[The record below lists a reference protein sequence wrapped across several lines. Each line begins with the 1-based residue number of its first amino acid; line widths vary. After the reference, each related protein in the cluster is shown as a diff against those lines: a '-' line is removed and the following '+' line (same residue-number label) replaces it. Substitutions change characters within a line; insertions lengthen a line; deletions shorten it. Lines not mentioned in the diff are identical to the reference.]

1 MTYFLLRPLIAML
14 VIGFLF
20 SSPVLAQL
28 EAGSTTSFQEMSKDE
43 LEAIPAALEGY
54 DVISYYT
61 SSGPQKGN
69 ASYQALHNDKRY
81 LFTSFENQQQFS
93 KDPEK
98 YLPEFEEY
106 CGCAIS
112 DNLRTMANP
121 EIFQITEGSLILFK
135 DEAALSLW
143 NEDEAGRYQSAQKFW
158 EFENKYDGDKRL
170 REDSRARLFSF

>member
-14 VIGFLF
+14 AIGLFF
-20 SSPVLAQL
+20 SSPVLAQS
-28 EAGSTTSFQEMSKDE
+28 EVDSVTSSQGMSQDE
-43 LEAIPAALEGY
+43 LELIPAALEGY

-69 ASYQALHNDKRY
+69 ASYQALYNDKRY

-158 EFENKYDGDKRL
+158 EFENKYDANKRL
-170 REDSRARLFSF
+170 EYDSRARLFAF